1 MIRFKIDLESTEL
14 LDRITS
20 IYNFK
25 RDTITGRIAL
35 SLSIEKGRLFHE
47 NENNLPQNGREYT
60 PTSNIFGRLVNDID
74 NFTLYKTI
82 FDQHYNKELT
92 ESEFIKL
99 YKLHLKDG
107 LEIWNNK
114 LNDSDITKGEHISL
128 LLNPIKKGLTLRSK
142 TVKTSTSSKKLNVK
156 EFKDLLIFELGKT
169 EEGENIEIRI
179 NDLREFEN
187 RNIAIAGM
195 AGSGKTQLMKDI
207 LYQISKNTNNE
218 LKFIFFDYKG
228 EGNPQQLKPFLDA
241 TKCEFVDIVNNGGIE
256 FNPFL

>member
-1 MIRFKIDLESTEL
+1 MIRFKIDSESTEL

-114 LNDSDITKGEHISL
+114 LNNSDITKGEHISL
-128 LLNPIKKGLTLRSK
+128 LLKPIKKGLTLRSK
-142 TVKTSTSSKKLNVK
+142 TVKTSSSSKKFNVK
-156 EFKDLLIFELGKT
+156 EFKDLLTFELGKS

-179 NDLREFEN
+179 NDLREFDN
-187 RNIAIAGM
+187 RNIAIA
-195 AGSGKTQLMKDI
+195 
-207 LYQISKNTNNE
+207 
-218 LKFIFFDYKG
+218 
-228 EGNPQQLKPFLDA
+228 
-241 TKCEFVDIVNNGGIE
+241 
-256 FNPFL
+256 